1 MTTLES
7 ETMTLVLETLGSNEA
22 LDAWG
27 LFVFFLA
34 LALGLDFTTDDKLA
48 DL

>member
-1 MTTLES
+1 MATLES
-7 ETMTLVLETLGSNEA
+7 ETMTLVLETLGSNET

-34 LALGLDFTTDDKLA
+34 LALGLDFTTDDELA